1 MKAQKILNILLM
13 VLIILLISI
22 ISFAGIYVQKQA
34 SMKNAIPDYKLGIN
48 LKGYRAISLD
58 IKEEVDLNENKD
70 DEEASSNEIV
80 ENITDANE
88 TTETA
93 ETGETENA
101 VVSETAENTTNETE
115 ETKVAT
121 SEDIAKYE
129 RSANILRK
137 RLKKLGVED
146 YTVTVDRN
154 TGKVDITLP
163 ENDETDTIISDI
175 TQIGRFKIIDAV
187 TEETLI
193 TNDDIRSVSI
203 TTQNSGTDSKGEPI
217 TYIYMTI
224 NFNLEGSSKFAAL
237 TKKYQNIVSENTAN
251 EETEEA
257 TNEADEENR
266 TPAENENVADNEVAE
281 ETEEESKK
289 NQVTLKIDDTDL
301 MTTYFST
308 MNDSGS
314 LSLTVGNSSNS
325 VGNFDSMVVAAEN
338 LAAIMENEPLNYQ
351 YDVNTNVYVNTTLD
365 SNKVKMMV
373 YAEIAIALLIALVI
387 IAKYRINGLAAVISS
402 VGFVGLLLLAI
413 RFGNVVL
420 SLEGLFTIE
429 VAYIINMIYNILL
442 LNRIKKEDLTSK
454 ERILAYKEAMQKYLF
469 TMIPLAIIIIAFTM
483 ISSWGILNSIG
494 LVLFLGG
501 AISCAYNA
509 IVSYI
514 YIRATNKQ

>member
-22 ISFAGIYVQKQA
+22 ISFVGIYVQKQA
-34 SMKNAIPDYKLGIN
+34 NMKNVIPDYKLGIN

-58 IKEEVDLNENKD
+58 IKEEVDLDDNKD
-70 DEEASSNEIV
+70 EDEASNEIV
-80 ENITDANE
+80 ENITETSE
-88 TTETA
+88 TTENQEATNEVTQEA
-93 ETGETENA
+93 DGNA
-101 VVSETAENTTNETE
+101 TNETE
-115 ETKVAT
+115 ETTKVAT

-154 TGKVDITLP
+154 TGKVDITIP
-163 ENDETDTIISDI
+163 ENDATDTIISDI
-175 TQIGRFKIIDAV
+175 TQIGKFKIVDAD
-187 TEETLI
+187 TKETLI

-237 TKKYQNIVSENTAN
+237 TKKYQNIVSENETNGATEDIAN
-251 EETEEA
+251 ELQTETEEPIENV
-257 TNEADEENR
+257 TNE
-266 TPAENENVADNEVAE
+266 V
-281 ETEEESKK
+281 EESEE
-289 NQVTLKIDDTDL
+289 

-308 MNDSGS
+308 INDSGS
-314 LSLTVGNSSNS
+314 LSLTVGNSSSS
-325 VGNFDSMVVAAEN
+325 VGNFDTMIIAAEN
-338 LAAIMENEPLNYQ
+338 LAAIMENDPLNYQ

-365 SNKVKMMV
+365 SNKVKLMV
-373 YAEIAIALLIALVI
+373 YIEIAIALLIALVV
-387 IAKYRINGLAAVISS
+387 IAKYRTNGVAAAISS

-429 VAYIINMIYNILL
+429 IAYIINMIYNILL
-442 LNRIKKEDLTSK
+442 LNRLKKENLTSK
-454 ERILAYKEAMQKYLF
+454 ERMLAYKESMQKYLF
-469 TMIPLAIIIIAFTM
+469 TLIPLAIIIIAFTM
-483 ISSWGILNSIG
+483 MSSWGTLNSIG

-509 IVSYI
+509 IVSYV

>member
-1 MKAQKILNILLM
+1 M

-22 ISFAGIYVQKQA
+22 ISFVGIYVQKQA
-34 SMKNAIPDYKLGIN
+34 NMKNVIPDYKLGIN

-58 IKEEVDLNENKD
+58 IKEEVDLEDNKD
-70 DEEASSNEIV
+70 EDEASNEIV
-80 ENITDANE
+80 ENITETSE
-88 TTETA
+88 TTENQEATNEVTQEA
-93 ETGETENA
+93 DGNA
-101 VVSETAENTTNETE
+101 TNETE
-115 ETKVAT
+115 ETTKVAT

-175 TQIGRFKIIDAV
+175 TQIGKFKIVDAD
-187 TEETLI
+187 TNETLI
-193 TNDDIRSVSI
+193 TNEDIRSVSI

-224 NFNLEGSSKFAAL
+224 NFNLDGSSKFAAL
-237 TKKYQNIVSENTAN
+237 TKKYQNIVSENETNGTTEDIAN
-251 EETEEA
+251 ELQNETEEPIENA
-257 TNEADEENR
+257 TNEVGESEE
-266 TPAENENVADNEVAE
+266 A
-281 ETEEESKK
+281 ETEETSVPK
-289 NQVTLKIDDTDL
+289 QVTLKIDDTDL

-308 MNDSGS
+308 INDSGS
-314 LSLTVGNSSNS
+314 LSLTVGNSSSS
-325 VGNFDSMVVAAEN
+325 VGDFDTMIIAAEN
-338 LAAIMENEPLNYQ
+338 LAAIMENDPLNYQ
-351 YDVNTNVYVNTTLD
+351 YEVNTNVYVNTTLD
-365 SNKVKMMV
+365 SNKVKLMV
-373 YAEIAIALLIALVI
+373 YIEIAIALLIALVV

-442 LNRIKKEDLTSK
+442 LNRLKKENLTSK
-454 ERILAYKEAMQKYLF
+454 ERILAYKESMQKYLF
-469 TMIPLAIIIIAFTM
+469 TLIPIAIIIIAFTM
-483 ISSWGILNSIG
+483 MSSWGILNSIG

-509 IVSYI
+509 IVSYV

>member
-22 ISFAGIYVQKQA
+22 ISFVGIYVQKQA
-34 SMKNAIPDYKLGIN
+34 NMKNVIPDYKLGIN

-58 IKEEVDLNENKD
+58 IKEEVDLDDNKD
-70 DEEASSNEIV
+70 EDEASNEIV
-80 ENITDANE
+80 ENITETSE
-88 TTETA
+88 TTENQEATNEVTQEA
-93 ETGETENA
+93 DGNA
-101 VVSETAENTTNETE
+101 TNETE
-115 ETKVAT
+115 ETTKVAT

-154 TGKVDITLP
+154 TGKVDITIP
-163 ENDETDTIISDI
+163 ENDATDTIISDI
-175 TQIGRFKIIDAV
+175 TQIGKFKIVDAD
-187 TEETLI
+187 TKETLI

-237 TKKYQNIVSENTAN
+237 TKKYQNIVSENETNGATEDIAN
-251 EETEEA
+251 ELQTETEEPIENV
-257 TNEADEENR
+257 TNEVEESEE
-266 TPAENENVADNEVAE
+266 A
-281 ETEEESKK
+281 ETEETSGPK
-289 NQVTLKIDDTDL
+289 QVTLKIDDTDL

-308 MNDSGS
+308 INDSGS
-314 LSLTVGNSSNS
+314 LSLTVGNSSSS
-325 VGNFDSMVVAAEN
+325 VGNFDTMIIAAEN
-338 LAAIMENEPLNYQ
+338 LAAIMENDPLNYQ

-365 SNKVKMMV
+365 SNKVKLMV
-373 YAEIAIALLIALVI
+373 YIEIAIALLIALVV
-387 IAKYRINGLAAVISS
+387 IAKYRTNGVAAAISS

-429 VAYIINMIYNILL
+429 IAYIINMIYNILL
-442 LNRIKKEDLTSK
+442 LNRLKKENLTSK
-454 ERILAYKEAMQKYLF
+454 ERMLAYKESMQKYLF
-469 TMIPLAIIIIAFTM
+469 TLIPLAIIIIAFTM
-483 ISSWGILNSIG
+483 MSSWGTLNSIG

-509 IVSYI
+509 IVSYV

>member
-22 ISFAGIYVQKQA
+22 ISFVGIYVQKQA
-34 SMKNAIPDYKLGIN
+34 NMKNVIPDYKLGIN

-58 IKEEVDLNENKD
+58 IKEEVDLDDNKD
-70 DEEASSNEIV
+70 EDEASNEIV
-80 ENITDANE
+80 ENITETSESTENNE
-88 TTETA
+88 TTNEIAEGADENATNETA
-93 ETGETENA
+93 ETA
-101 VVSETAENTTNETE
+101 
-115 ETKVAT
+115 KVAT

-175 TQIGRFKIIDAV
+175 TQIGKFKIVDAD
-187 TEETLI
+187 TNETLI

-224 NFNLEGSSKFAAL
+224 NFNLDGSSKFAAL
-237 TKKYQNIVSENTAN
+237 TKKYQNVVSDNETNGATEDIAN
-251 EETEEA
+251 ELQTETEEPIENV
-257 TNEADEENR
+257 TNEVEESEE
-266 TPAENENVADNEVAE
+266 A
-281 ETEEESKK
+281 ETEETSGP

-308 MNDSGS
+308 INDSGS
-314 LSLTVGNSSNS
+314 LSLTVGNSGSS
-325 VGNFDSMVVAAEN
+325 VGDFDTMIVAAEN
-338 LAAIMENEPLNYQ
+338 LAAIMENDPLNYQ

-365 SNKVKMMV
+365 SNKVKLMV
-373 YAEIAIALLIALVI
+373 YIEIAIALLIALVI

-429 VAYIINMIYNILL
+429 IAYIINMIYNILL
-442 LNRIKKEDLTSK
+442 LNRLKKENLTSK
-454 ERILAYKEAMQKYLF
+454 ERMLAYKESMQKYLF
-469 TMIPLAIIIIAFTM
+469 TLIPLAIIIIAFTM
-483 ISSWGILNSIG
+483 MSSWGILNSIG

-509 IVSYI
+509 IVSYV

>member
-22 ISFAGIYVQKQA
+22 ISFVGIYVQKQA
-34 SMKNAIPDYKLGIN
+34 NMKNVIPDYKLGIN

-58 IKEEVDLNENKD
+58 IKEEVDLDDNKD
-70 DEEASSNEIV
+70 EDEASNEIV
-80 ENITDANE
+80 ENITETSE
-88 TTETA
+88 TTENQEATNEVTQEA
-93 ETGETENA
+93 DGNA
-101 VVSETAENTTNETE
+101 TNETE
-115 ETKVAT
+115 ETTKVAT

-154 TGKVDITLP
+154 TGKVDITIP

-175 TQIGRFKIIDAV
+175 TQIGKFKIVDAD
-187 TEETLI
+187 TKETLI

-237 TKKYQNIVSENTAN
+237 TKKYQNTVSENETNGATEDIAN
-251 EETEEA
+251 ELQTETEE
-257 TNEADEENR
+257 
-266 TPAENENVADNEVAE
+266 PIENVTN
-281 ETEEESKK
+281 ETEESEEAETEETSGPK
-289 NQVTLKIDDTDL
+289 QVTLKIDDTDL
-301 MTTYFST
+301 MTTHFST
-308 MNDSGS
+308 INDSGS
-314 LSLTVGNSSNS
+314 LSLTVGNSSSS
-325 VGNFDSMVVAAEN
+325 VGNFDTMIIAAEN
-338 LAAIMENEPLNYQ
+338 LAAIMENDPLNYQ

-365 SNKVKMMV
+365 SNKVKLMV
-373 YAEIAIALLIALVI
+373 YIEIAIALLIALVV
-387 IAKYRINGLAAVISS
+387 IAKYRTNGVAAAISS

-429 VAYIINMIYNILL
+429 IAYIINMIYNILL
-442 LNRIKKEDLTSK
+442 LNRLKKENLTSK
-454 ERILAYKEAMQKYLF
+454 ERMLAYKESMQKYLF
-469 TMIPLAIIIIAFTM
+469 TLIPLAIIIIAFTM
-483 ISSWGILNSIG
+483 MSSWGILNSIG

-509 IVSYI
+509 IVSYV